1 MPNNSSHISAGA
13 QRALQNFTNRTVNG
27 QHITTI
33 CNEGTIIIPT
43 DIGGGNNIAIY
54 NDGTVDMPTGAS
66 GGKKTTKHSEPG
78 KFSTV
83 KRSRESH
90 DRSHR
95 KHHRTRDET
104 KGYDYRNDNAAYG
117 YTNDAFIEPSPIA
130 NDWTKHGNYNGA
142 DNYHHGTSNGNQ
154 LIGTDHTWNN
164 NNFGIHNAPGGQ
176 VSVPPG
182 STNGNNIAIY
192 NAPTGKI
199 VMPANV
205 ADTNNLAIHNAPNG
219 KIIMPTSGANGS
231 HKKAAKCGRCR
242 ERFATREDKQAHRQA
257 HPQSCKI
264 HSKCFKSW
272 RDHNDRYSHSYCG
285 VADCERAGVDY
296 GTNARYMQHFHG
308 RHNLY

>member
-1 MPNNSSHISAGA
+1 MPNNSSHIPAGA

-142 DNYHHGTSNGNQ
+142 DNYHRGTSNGNQ

-205 ADTNNLAIHNAPNG
+205 ADTNDLAIHNAPNG
-219 KIIMPTSGANGS
+219 KIIMPTSGADGS
-231 HKKAAKCGRCR
+231 HKKAAK
-242 ERFATREDKQAHRQA
+242 
-257 HPQSCKI
+257 KI
-264 HSKCFKSW
+264 
-272 RDHNDRYSHSYCG
+272 RDP
-285 VADCERAGVDY
+285 
-296 GTNARYMQHFHG
+296 
-308 RHNLY
+308 